1 MSYARQTRL
10 SPYANEDEVTEGR
23 KARAQL
29 HRRRLRRRRQLRR
42 LYRRYRQRQRA
53 LAQAVEEQRRSEQEV
68 LGKEPISNLVSAFL
82 PYLPPGSI
90 ETPTWIGISSS
101 TSTFSPTTTY
111 TSPLSLVTET
121 RSKFTYST
129 GKKTSRKKRRNLVG
143 GPNDPEDT
151 SESTT
156 RPITTIP
163 TTSWS
168 SSTTTSSSISSNTS
182 TTSTSA
188 TTTSTSSGA
197 HTTTSAGG
205 VSPGQGSNSDI
216 DGGSQGSGGKPS
228 PGLIVGSVVGS
239 VLGAAILVALLIW
252 LCKTRTK
259 KDKAT
264 KKRDSNSKP
273 NEKDWRPQD
282 SFAPSPQTS
291 RVNLPNHS
299 QTRNSRRW
307 GYTPRPGVR
316 GYTPRVDSRNS
327 GANSLRPSFME
338 QIQNRGR
345 SPLGYA
351 PVIQP
356 PEDAGSIHSS
366 SDSGEVYHTT
376 DWVMG
381 AQKDRDSDADSNTL
395 GLGLHRSSESTSS
408 SVSSDSSIPVQGR
421 SLTSTLKPLPPIPP
435 PILPPIP
442 IPPPIPTPI
451 IPLKSPR
458 RLGKMPAGVS
468 SSSNPNRHGFLS
480 PRTGPLR
487 SEYQSDR
494 YDLDAARW
502 REERNQQYGG
512 QDDVVSRISSEDS
525 GHSIKSPMTVSSIG
539 DWDLGTGPPAGM
551 SYSYWGQQK
560 TPRR

>member
-1 MSYARQTRL
+1 MESRGNERLEMSCI
-10 SPYANEDEVTEGR
+10 
-23 KARAQL
+23 
-29 HRRRLRRRRQLRR
+29 
-42 LYRRYRQRQRA
+42 
-53 LAQAVEEQRRSEQEV
+53 AVAFAAGDSFVDYIVGIDNAKELEEQRRSEQET
-68 LGKEPISNLVSAFL
+68 LGKDPITNLVSAFL

-111 TSPLSLVTET
+111 TRPQSLITET

-143 GPNDPEDT
+143 GPNDPQDT

-168 SSTTTSSSISSNTS
+168 SSTTTTTSSSISSNPS
-182 TTSTSA
+182 TTSTSSNTE

-197 HTTTSAGG
+197 PNTTGTGS

-216 DGGSQGSGGKPS
+216 DGGSHGSGGKPS
-228 PGLIVGSVVGS
+228 PGIIVGSVVGS
-239 VLGAAILVALLIW
+239 VLGAALLVALLIW
-252 LCKTRTK
+252 LCKTRTR
-259 KDKAT
+259 KDKAG
-264 KKRDSNSKP
+264 KKRDSNNSKP

-282 SFAPSPQTS
+282 SFAPSPKTS

-299 QTRNSRRW
+299 QMRNSRRW

-316 GYTPRVDSRNS
+316 GYTPRIDSRQS

-351 PVIQP
+351 PVIQA

-408 SVSSDSSIPVQGR
+408 SVSSDSSFPVQGR
-421 SLTSTLKPLPPIPP
+421 SLTNTLKPLPPIPP

-442 IPPPIPTPI
+442 ISPPIQTPI
-451 IPLKSPR
+451 VPLKSPR

-487 SEYQSDR
+487 SEYQSDK

-512 QDDVVSRISSEDS
+512 QDDLVSRISSDGS

-551 SYSYWGQQK
+551 SYSYWGQQN